1 MGWGWTAL
9 AAAAVAAV
17 AYVAVKL
24 MEVLWWRPR
33 RVERHFA
40 RQGIRGPRYRF
51 FVGCVRE
58 MVALMVAASAK
69 PMPRPYRSHNVLPR
83 VLAFYHHWKK
93 IYGTPTPLGTCSCSR
108 LSHRLVQCFFLF
120 VLTRPTSPLLP
131 ARSSFSLA
139 PLSLH
144 TRQSFSRLCF
154 SGLSR
159 WRLLLLPPLFG
170 YGGGTE

>member
-9 AAAAVAAV
+9 AAAAVVA

-33 RVERHFA
+33 RVEQHFA

-93 IYGTPTPLGTCSCSR
+93 IYGTQRSAHALLVSSVIITQPTAQPCVPVRAYPAGQRVHS
-108 LSHRLVQCFFLF
+108 FL
-120 VLTRPTSPLLP
+120 
-131 ARSSFSLA
+131 LA
-139 PLSLH
+139 P
-144 TRQSFSRLCF
+144 RF
-154 SGLSR
+154 
-159 WRLLLLPPLFG
+159 P
-170 YGGGTE
+170 

>member
-9 AAAAVAAV
+9 AAAAAV
-17 AYVAVKL
+17 VYVAVKL

-93 IYGTPTPLGTCSCSR
+93 IYGTQRLRTCSCSR
-108 LSHRLVQCFFLF
+108 LSRRKPSPVFLF

-144 TRQSFSRLCF
+144 TRQIEFLQALFLRS
-154 SGLSR
+154 LSR
-159 WRLLLLPPLFG
+159 WRLLFLPPLFG